1 MITSIL
7 SRIKLNSEWVT
18 VDMSSF
24 NDCYAIA
31 VKETAGK
38 TDTINPETIKIITFE
53 IGIDSG
59 IKNKPITISRF
70 SLNFNELTSSDE
82 ETNKLTA
89 FAKLSGLPSNFYIRP
104 LSMDDGKKTITTGEV
119 AIALNINPVIG

>member
-38 TDTINPETIKIITFE
+38 NDTIDPETIKIITFE

-70 SLNFNELTSSDE
+70 SLNFNELTSSDV

>member
-38 TDTINPETIKIITFE
+38 NDTIDPETIKIITFE

-70 SLNFNELTSSDE
+70 SLNFNELTSSDV

-104 LSMDDGKKTITTGEV
+104 LSMDDGKKTITAGEV